1 MGAQISSRVFRSPR
15 VVMADGD
22 AVDVESE
29 EIRCG
34 NRVFSGRSAPAL
46 RQHPVNKDLIAHF
59 KSKGGDSV
67 SWGIAES
74 VERYEEETKKKVLR
88 GADIASLYDQ
98 ETEREL
104 AKEVENRIEAV
115 LSAIE
120 PGRVV
125 MAGGDTAEVE
135 SEEIRCG
142 NSVFSGRSAPV
153 LHEHPINK
161 DLIAHFKSKG
171 DSVSWGI
178 AESIERY
185 EEGTEKKVSR
195 GADIASLYDQETE
208 LELAREVENRIE
220 EALSAGVWHQ
230 SCTVAAEGGQLEC
243 LKYLHENGCAWDKY
257 TCLAAARGGRLECLK
272 YLHENG
278 CPWDSWSCT
287 AAAGGGHLECFKY
300 LRENGCVWRENTCT
314 PAAKSGNLEFLKY
327 LHENG
332 CAWDKYTCAAA
343 SGRGH
348 LECLKYLHENGC
360 DWNEG
365 MCTTVAKDDDSEC
378 KYSHEHNSRKRKT
391 SS

>member
-1 MGAQISSRVFRSPR
+1 
-15 VVMADGD
+15 MADGD
-22 AVDVESE
+22 TAEVESE

-34 NRVFSGRSAPAL
+34 NRVFSGRPAAAL
-46 RQHPVNKDLIAHF
+46 HEHPVNKDLIAHF

-74 VERYEEETKKKVLR
+74 VERYEEDTKKKVLR

-104 AKEVENRIEAV
+104 AKEVENRIE
-115 LSAIE
+115 
-120 PGRVV
+120 
-125 MAGGDTAEVE
+125 
-135 SEEIRCG
+135 
-142 NSVFSGRSAPV
+142 
-153 LHEHPINK
+153 
-161 DLIAHFKSKG
+161 
-171 DSVSWGI
+171 
-178 AESIERY
+178 
-185 EEGTEKKVSR
+185 
-195 GADIASLYDQETE
+195 
-208 LELAREVENRIE
+208 

-230 SCTVAAEGGQLEC
+230 SCTAAAEGGHLERLKYLHENECAWDKYTCLAAAEGGHLEC
-243 LKYLHENGCAWDKY
+243 LKYLHENGCGWDKY
-257 TCLAAARGGRLECLK
+257 TCLAAAK
-272 YLHENG
+272 
-278 CPWDSWSCT
+278 
-287 AAAGGGHLECFKY
+287 GGHLEC
-300 LRENGCVWRENTCT
+300 
-314 PAAKSGNLEFLKY
+314 LKY

-348 LECLKYLHENGC
+348 LEFLKYLHENGC